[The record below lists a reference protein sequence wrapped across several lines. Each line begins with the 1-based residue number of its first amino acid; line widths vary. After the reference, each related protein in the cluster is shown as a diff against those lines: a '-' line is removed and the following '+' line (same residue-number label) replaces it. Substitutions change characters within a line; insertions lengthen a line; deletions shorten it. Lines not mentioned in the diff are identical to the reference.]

1 MSITKQQAGDN
12 LEGIA
17 IIGMSGRFPGA
28 RNVAEFWANLINGV
42 DTISRFRPDE
52 LEYSVA
58 TGTEG
63 GPDQKFVSARGVL
76 EKVDQFDADF
86 FGINPRDAEVMDP
99 QHRVFLECAWEAL
112 ESSGYDPG
120 TYAGLIGVFA
130 GCSLNTYLL
139 YNLCKSRAFAATF
152 AGGYQ
157 VSDYSTLL
165 GNDKDFLPTRVS
177 YKLDLRGPSMSIQ
190 SACSTSLVAICQACT
205 NLLTYQCDMALAGGV
220 SISFPQKRDY
230 IFEEGSLVS
239 GDGICRTFDAAAQG
253 TVFGHGA
260 AVVLLK
266 RLADAVADGDTVLA
280 VIKGTAVNNDGIAK
294 VSYAAPSVEAQA
306 NVISLAQAA
315 AGVDPEGIS
324 YIEAHGTGTS
334 LGDPVEVA
342 ALTKA
347 FRDGGAT
354 RNGYCPIGTGKTNV
368 GHLDI
373 AAGATG
379 LIKTILQLQHELI
392 PPILHFNTPN
402 PKINFEQT
410 PFFPVAKTLEWKRG
424 ETPRRAGVSAFG
436 VGGTNAHVILEEAPE
451 IAPGSPSRAQQL
463 LIVSGKSET
472 ALQKMMS
479 NLAAQLLMHPEQN
492 LGDVAFTLQQG
503 RKSFAHRRAFVVG
516 NTAQAVEKLQTECA
530 KSPTLKSAPQSNP
543 GVVFMFPGQGA
554 QYVNMGRSFYESEPV
569 FRSEIDGAATILRAH
584 LGFDIREIIYP
595 EMANR
600 EQAKAK
606 INETAITQPA
616 IFIVEHA
623 LARLWISWGI
633 KPAVLI
639 GHSIGEYVA
648 AVLAGTFTLEN
659 ALALLSA
666 RARLMQALPGGSML
680 SVRLDA
686 KTLESILPAG
696 VSIAALNSARLCT
709 LSGPEKVLKT
719 FQTELDARNTA
730 SRFLATSHAFHS
742 AMMEP
747 MLPEF
752 TELARQTP
760 WAAPQIPWISTCT
773 GTWIREEDL
782 ADPAYWSRQLRHT
795 VNFAGAVELVIG
807 DLSKIML
814 EVGPGQSLSQMVNQ
828 HPAKAD
834 DLVVCSTLD
843 PSVASGKDMAH
854 ILSSLGNL
862 WVAGVKPDWH
872 GFYAG
877 EQRRRVPLP
886 TYPFER
892 KSHWVEPVPPAI
904 SESLTAPEFIVGE
917 TVSAE
922 QLEQV
927 VNEQLRQM
935 TRQLE
940 HLQTCVVS
948 RTGSSSKP
956 ESKIKP

>member
-1 MSITKQQAGDN
+1 
-12 LEGIA
+12 
-17 IIGMSGRFPGA
+17 
-28 RNVAEFWANLINGV
+28 
-42 DTISRFRPDE
+42 
-52 LEYSVA
+52 
-58 TGTEG
+58 
-63 GPDQKFVSARGVL
+63 
-76 EKVDQFDADF
+76 
-86 FGINPRDAEVMDP
+86 
-99 QHRVFLECAWEAL
+99 
-112 ESSGYDPG
+112 
-120 TYAGLIGVFA
+120 
-130 GCSLNTYLL
+130 
-139 YNLCKSRAFAATF
+139 
-152 AGGYQ
+152 
-157 VSDYSTLL
+157 
-165 GNDKDFLPTRVS
+165 
-177 YKLDLRGPSMSIQ
+177 
-190 SACSTSLVAICQACT
+190 
-205 NLLTYQCDMALAGGV
+205 
-220 SISFPQKRDY
+220 
-230 IFEEGSLVS
+230 
-239 GDGICRTFDAAAQG
+239 
-253 TVFGHGA
+253 
-260 AVVLLK
+260 
-266 RLADAVADGDTVLA
+266 
-280 VIKGTAVNNDGIAK
+280 
-294 VSYAAPSVEAQA
+294 
-306 NVISLAQAA
+306 
-315 AGVDPEGIS
+315 
-324 YIEAHGTGTS
+324 
-334 LGDPVEVA
+334 
-342 ALTKA
+342 
-347 FRDGGAT
+347 
-354 RNGYCPIGTGKTNV
+354 
-368 GHLDI
+368 
-373 AAGATG
+373 
-379 LIKTILQLQHELI
+379 
-392 PPILHFNTPN
+392 
-402 PKINFEQT
+402 
-410 PFFPVAKTLEWKRG
+410 
-424 ETPRRAGVSAFG
+424 
-436 VGGTNAHVILEEAPE
+436 
-451 IAPGSPSRAQQL
+451 
-463 LIVSGKSET
+463 
-472 ALQKMMS
+472 MMS